1 MKLFTVTNR
10 IKVKKGMGQ
19 TMAPAFTKP
28 GPLQEFKGYIKVEV
42 LVSTQFEEYDEMNVV
57 MYWETMEDF
66 QEWRNSDA
74 FKAAHKRP
82 ADGEPNPNSPII
94 GSEIIISEVVSS
106 ISK

>member
-1 MKLFTVTNR
+1 
-10 IKVKKGMGQ
+10 
-19 TMAPAFTKP
+19 
-28 GPLQEFKGYIKVEV
+28 
-42 LVSTQFEEYDEMNVV
+42 
-57 MYWETMEDF
+57 MYWETLEDF

-106 ISK
+106 IE

>member
-1 MKLFTVTNR
+1 
-10 IKVKKGMGQ
+10 MGQ
-19 TMAPAFTKP
+19 VMAPAFTKP

-42 LVSTQFEEYDEMNVV
+42 HVSTQNEEYDEMNVI
-57 MYWETMEDF
+57 MYWETLEDF

-106 ISK
+106 IE